1 MSLKQIVRKIYRS
14 FKMIYFRKKYKLRNV
29 HRTFYIGGRSEIS
42 SDLIAEAYS
51 YIGPNC
57 IIYPKVKIGE
67 YTMIANDVAIIGG
80 DHRYDKSGVPMIFS
94 GRGEL
99 KPTEIGKDVW
109 VGAYSKI
116 MAGVKIGDGAIIA
129 LGSIVTKDV
138 ESFAIYAGVP
148 AVKIKD
154 RFKSKE
160 EIESH
165 KLMLSQ
171 PYSSERFKFDDLVD

>member
-1 MSLKQIVRKIYRS
+1 
-14 FKMIYFRKKYKLRNV
+14 
-29 HRTFYIGGRSEIS
+29 
-42 SDLIAEAYS
+42 
-51 YIGPNC
+51 
-57 IIYPKVKIGE
+57 
-67 YTMIANDVAIIGG
+67 
-80 DHRYDKSGVPMIFS
+80 MIFS

>member
-1 MSLKQIVRKIYRS
+1 
-14 FKMIYFRKKYKLRNV
+14 
-29 HRTFYIGGRSEIS
+29 
-42 SDLIAEAYS
+42 
-51 YIGPNC
+51 
-57 IIYPKVKIGE
+57 
-67 YTMIANDVAIIGG
+67 
-80 DHRYDKSGVPMIFS
+80 
-94 GRGEL
+94 
-99 KPTEIGKDVW
+99 
-109 VGAYSKI
+109 
-116 MAGVKIGDGAIIA
+116 
-129 LGSIVTKDV
+129 V